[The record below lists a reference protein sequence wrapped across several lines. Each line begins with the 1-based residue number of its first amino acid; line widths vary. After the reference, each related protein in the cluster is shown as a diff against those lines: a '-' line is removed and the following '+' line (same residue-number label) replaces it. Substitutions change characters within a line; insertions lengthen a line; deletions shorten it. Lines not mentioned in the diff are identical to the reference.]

1 MSYRRQVVYKFSI
14 VYNKK
19 IRYINVIGCIDD
31 IELH

>member
-1 MSYRRQVVYKFSI
+1 MSYKRRIVYRFPI

-19 IRYINVIGCIDD
+19 IRYVNVIGCIDD